1 MRTIIL
7 RNVVST
13 ETRDWEILKDGEVWT
28 NGIKSEQKCF
38 EEIEYSKSNGNNGKW
53 SYREYIVTISIGKT
67 VEL

>member
-13 ETRDWEILKDGEVWT
+13 KSEEWEILKDGEVWT

-38 EEIEYSKSNGNNGKW
+38 EEIAYLKANGVNGKW
-53 SYREYIVTISIGKT
+53 SYREYLTTISIGKT